1 MKVTTSVII
10 PTYDV
15 EAYLPKCLDSILV
28 DNNYKEEVICVND
41 GSTDNSLSI
50 LQNYSQKFSNIII
63 ITQVN
68 KGLSEAR
75 NTGLRAAHG
84 DYVLF
89 IDSDDWLFPNSL
101 QHVIEQIDGEDVL
114 YYNARKVY
122 EDTGTIDANYD
133 IQERKHM
140 SGQAY
145 FAAIQKEPRNMPCVC
160 VWGGLYRR
168 KFLLDN
174 NLWNEPGIYHEDS
187 YFTPQVLLNAHDVSC
202 VNEYV
207 YAYRIR
213 TSGSITASTRPKH
226 IQDSL
231 FICRNLYTIYN
242 QYGKL
247 NDVFYSY
254 MADSYINLIC
264 RAYEHHLPLWHWW
277 KIKDSKIFAHSSRYA
292 RQRKAARLSF
302 ISPKISYD
310 YLKDNLPSW
319 FRRLINRFL

>member
-1 MKVTTSVII
+1 MTTSIII
-10 PTYDV
+10 PVYNV
-15 EAYLPKCLDSILV
+15 EAYISKCLDSILV
-28 DNNYKEEVICVND
+28 DNNYKEEVVCVND
-41 GSTDNSLSI
+41 GSTDNSLII
-50 LQNYSQKFSNIII
+50 LEEYAAKFKNVHVISQS
-63 ITQVN
+63 N

-75 NTGLRAAHG
+75 NTGLRVAHG

-122 EDTGTIDANYD
+122 EDTGEIDANLD
-133 IQERKHM
+133 IQDRKHM

-160 VWGGLYRR
+160 VCGGIYRR
-168 KFLLDN
+168 RFLLDN

-187 YFTPQVLLNAHDVSC
+187 YFTPQVLLNAQDISC
-202 VNEYV
+202 TNEYV

-231 FICRNLYTIYN
+231 FICRNLYAIFN
-242 QYGKL
+242 QHGNL
-247 NDVFYSY
+247 HDAFYSY
-254 MADSYINLIC
+254 ISNSYINLIC
-264 RAYEHHLPLWHWW
+264 RAYEHHLPLRRWW
-277 KIKDSKIFAHSSRYA
+277 KIKDCKIFVHSARNA
-292 RQRKAARLSF
+292 RQRKAARLSV
-302 ISPKISYD
+302 ISPKVSYN
-310 YLKDNLPSW
+310 YLKDQLPTIV
-319 FRRLINRFL
+319 RRFINRFL